1 MKGHKDKASFIRKYV
16 KKKKNIYIYK
26 AKNFVYYVVWV
37 LLYWVA

>member
-1 MKGHKDKASFIRKYV
+1 MKGHKNKASFLREYV
-16 KKKKNIYIYK
+16 KKKIYIYK